1 LRTKVNGHTKTK
13 NTKALL
19 LTSKQTKETTF
30 NMTILFDFDL
40 YIDLV
45 EMPIHLN
52 PAEEVDLDDEERS
65 TAISLD
71 GCSLSD
77 CSSVLMDDD
86 LDEELPPLVLSRE
99 RSMSRERLSQ
109 YELTL
114 LAAALRSNTTSTRD
128 TIDGDSNGLSRTN
141 GAARRDSLVLARGRI
156 GAAALLLSDP
166 PMEDESDDDWDD
178 ALSTYMIPLSMEDE
192 DDEDDDDEEFMI
204 PLSGGYYEENKGPQQ
219 GNATLRRRPSLRG
232 CV

>member
-1 LRTKVNGHTKTK
+1 
-13 NTKALL
+13 
-19 LTSKQTKETTF
+19 
-30 NMTILFDFDL
+30 MTILIDFDL

-45 EMPIHLN
+45 EMPLHLI
-52 PAEEVDLDDEERS
+52 PADDWDLDDDERS

-77 CSSVLMDDD
+77 CSSVMMEDD
-86 LDEELPPLVLSRE
+86 LDEELPPLVLIRE
-99 RSMSRERLSQ
+99 RSMSRERLAQ

-128 TIDGDSNGLSRTN
+128 TIDADSSGPSRTT

-156 GAAALLLSDP
+156 GAAALLLSAP
-166 PMEDESDDDWDD
+166 PAEDESEDDWDD
-178 ALSTYMIPLSMEDE
+178 VLSTYMIPLSVEDE
-192 DDEDDDDEEFMI
+192 DVEEDNNDEEFTI
-204 PLSGGYYEENKGPQQ
+204 PLSGGYYEENKGQQQ
-219 GNATLRRRPSLRG
+219 GNATLRRRPSLLG